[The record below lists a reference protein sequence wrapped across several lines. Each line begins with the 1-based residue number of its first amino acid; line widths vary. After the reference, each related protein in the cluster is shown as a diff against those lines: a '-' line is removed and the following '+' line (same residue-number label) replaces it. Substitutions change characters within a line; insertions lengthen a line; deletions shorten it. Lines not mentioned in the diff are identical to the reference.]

1 MGFDISYGLS
11 YVMKQIA
18 QHFDQLFK
26 EYHQRSFLFAKS
38 FVHID
43 AVAEDITAD
52 ALLATWE
59 RMQAETLLSPKCFLL
74 RVIKNKALDY
84 LKHQRIHRQLIEPL
98 DNWDEWELQLRIDS
112 LNEINEERVFLQEI
126 KTITQQTLDAMP
138 LKTRAVFELSRQQYI
153 SGKDIAQQLGI
164 SLKGVEYHITKAL
177 KVLTINLK
185 DYMVAS

>member
-1 MGFDISYGLS
+1 
-11 YVMKQIA
+11 MKQIV

-38 FVHID
+38 FVRID

-52 ALLATWE
+52 ALMATWE
-59 RMQAETLLSPKCFLL
+59 RMQEETLLSPRCFLL
-74 RVIKNKALDY
+74 KVIKNKALDY

-98 DNWDEWELQLRIDS
+98 DSWNEWELQLQIDN
-112 LNEINEERVFLQEI
+112 LNEINEERIFLKEI
-126 KTITQQTLDAMP
+126 KKITEQALDTMP
-138 LKTRAVFELSRQQYI
+138 IKTREVFELSRHQFI
-153 SGKDIAQQLGI
+153 SGKDIARQMGI

-177 KVLTINLK
+177 KVLTVNLK

>member
-1 MGFDISYGLS
+1 M
-11 YVMKQIA
+11 
-18 QHFDQLFK
+18 
-26 EYHQRSFLFAKS
+26 
-38 FVHID
+38 
-43 AVAEDITAD
+43 
-52 ALLATWE
+52 
-59 RMQAETLLSPKCFLL
+59 
-74 RVIKNKALDY
+74 
-84 LKHQRIHRQLIEPL
+84 
-98 DNWDEWELQLRIDS
+98 QLRIDS

-164 SLKGVEYHITKAL
+164 SLKGVEYHITKVL

>member
-1 MGFDISYGLS
+1 MDLTFLLPS
-11 YVMKQIA
+11 YVMKQIV

-26 EYHQRSFLFAKS
+26 EYHYRSFLFAKS
-38 FVHID
+38 FVHVD

-59 RMQAETLLSPKCFLL
+59 RMQEETLLSPKCFLL

-98 DNWDEWELQLRIDS
+98 DNWDERELQVRIDC
-112 LNEINEERVFLQEI
+112 LNEINEGQIFLKEI
-126 KTITQQTLDAMP
+126 QQITQQTLDTMP
-138 LKTRAVFELSRQQYI
+138 LKTREVFELSRQQYI
-153 SGKDIAQQLGI
+153 SGKDIAQQMGI
-164 SLKGVEYHITKAL
+164 SLKGVEYHITKVL
-177 KVLTINLK
+177 KVLNNSLK

>member
-1 MGFDISYGLS
+1 
-11 YVMKQIA
+11 MKQIV

-26 EYHQRSFLFAKS
+26 EYHYRSFLFAKS

-52 ALLATWE
+52 ALMVTWL
-59 RMQAETLLSPKCFLL
+59 RMQEEMLLSPKSFLL
-74 RVIKNKALDY
+74 RVIRNKALDY

-98 DNWDEWELQLRIDS
+98 DNWDEREMQLRIDYP
-112 LNEINEERVFLQEI
+112 NKVNEEQIFLKEI
-126 KTITQQTLDAMP
+126 KEITQQTLATMP
-138 LKTRAVFELSRQQYI
+138 LKTKAVFELSRQHDV
-153 SGKDIAQQLGI
+153 SGKEIALQMGI

-177 KVLTINLK
+177 KVLTVSLK